1 MGYLD
6 VVRRQLLLIL
16 PKISG
21 YVKTFKDNNNKLM
34 QVHIDDN
41 KLLEKYKIIW
51 TKMEDLKNIELD
63 DLPVYDDRYIKTKIR
78 AYDKVNTNFHG
89 LNVLIGGVNVNCLQS
104 FLLICYLFQ
113 GYLDTCAYKIVNT
126 QMIDY
131 LKSDGNQ
138 FLINGFY
145 KYNLIE
151 LI

>member
-63 DLPVYDDRYIKTKIR
+63 DLPV
-78 AYDKVNTNFHG
+78 
-89 LNVLIGGVNVNCLQS
+89 
-104 FLLICYLFQ
+104 
-113 GYLDTCAYKIVNT
+113 
-126 QMIDY
+126 
-131 LKSDGNQ
+131 
-138 FLINGFY
+138 
-145 KYNLIE
+145 
-151 LI
+151 

>member
-21 YVKTFKDNNNKLM
+21 YVKTFKDNENNKLM

-63 DLPVYDDRYIKTKIR
+63 DLPV
-78 AYDKVNTNFHG
+78 
-89 LNVLIGGVNVNCLQS
+89 
-104 FLLICYLFQ
+104 
-113 GYLDTCAYKIVNT
+113 
-126 QMIDY
+126 
-131 LKSDGNQ
+131 
-138 FLINGFY
+138 
-145 KYNLIE
+145 
-151 LI
+151 